1 MRNKL
6 LLIFS
11 TIFFNTFLLAENL
24 LIQSKNITLDKN
36 DNTSI
41 FENEVTI
48 ITEDNNT
55 IKSDFAKYNKQTK
68 FIILKNN
75 IIAVDNKNN
84 TIETDYA
91 EYDELSKT
99 FKSIGPTRITTSEKY
114 IIEGKN
120 IILNNVTQTINSDE
134 NTIITDRD
142 QNKIYLENFEYQTK
156 NNIFKSIGFTKVL
169 DIKSN
174 TYEFSQVY
182 IDTKKK
188 ELLGTDIKAFM
199 NDENFKINE
208 NNKPR
213 IFANSLKINNETNSF
228 EKSVFTLCNYRKNDK
243 CPPWTIQAS
252 KMLHDNKKKTI
263 YYDNAL
269 IKVYNIP
276 VFYFPKISHPDHTV
290 DRRSG
295 FLPPSFSGSKNLGS
309 GLSIPYF
316 WALNDDKN
324 LTFTNNFYIGENPL
338 FLSEYH
344 QAFKDANLMTDIGYT
359 EGYKKITATKKS
371 GNKSHFFSKFIKN
384 YSGKNNSENSLAV
397 SFQNVSDDKYLKLH
411 KIKSN
416 LVDYNET
423 ILKNSIDYTHENEN
437 IFFGFNSSVYETLN
451 EDYND
456 KYEYI
461 LPEIT
466 LDKNLISSEK
476 IGNISLLSNYKAHK
490 YDTNKFANFLIND
503 FEWSSNQK
511 NFNTGITGKFLGN
524 FKNINYET
532 KNIDLYK
539 KDTTSEFY
547 GALGYLS
554 EINLKKKVLASIHS
568 LKPKILVRYAPGSMR
583 KENSGSRL
591 NPDSAFTMDRLNN
604 FNSFET
610 GLSGTLGF
618 DYNIKS
624 NKKEFD
630 FSLAQV
636 INEKENK
643 KMASNTS
650 LDEKL
655 SDVVGVGNYKINDS
669 FKVNYNFSIDQNY
682 EQINYNELGTTFNT
696 DLIKVDF
703 NYLKETKHMGDQEY
717 FKTKFDIAKSN
728 NNVFSF
734 ETKRNLVK
742 NSSEFYNLSY
752 EYINDCLR
760 AGLVYRREF
769 YADSELEPE
778 NSLMFKITLTPFG
791 DINSPSFSK

>member
-11 TIFFNTFLLAENL
+11 SIFFNTFLLAENL

-344 QAFKDANLMTDIGYT
+344 QAFKDANLITDIGYT

-371 GNKSHFFSKFIKN
+371 GSKSHFFSKFIKN

-397 SFQNVSDDKYLKLH
+397 SFQNVSDDKYLKLY

-451 EDYND
+451 EDYDD

-655 SDVVGVGNYKINDS
+655 SDLVGVGNYKINDS

>member
-11 TIFFNTFLLAENL
+11 SIFFNTFLLAENL

-91 EYDELSKT
+91 EDDELSKT

-344 QAFKDANLMTDIGYT
+344 QAFKDANLITDIGYT

-371 GNKSHFFSKFIKN
+371 GSKSHFFSKFIKN

>member
-156 NNIFKSIGFTKVL
+156 NSIFKSIGFTKVL

-371 GNKSHFFSKFIKN
+371 GSKSHFFSKFIKN

-451 EDYND
+451 EDYDD

>member
-451 EDYND
+451 EDYDD

-655 SDVVGVGNYKINDS
+655 SDLVGVSNYKINDS